1 VKPKDPGFAPQQPK
15 QTFFK
20 SVFFSNAGEM
30 SMFEFSTESNKL
42 RKKLAIHK
50 GAVRSVEFDGSGK
63 FLVSGSKDKSFKV
76 TDVVSI

>member
-1 VKPKDPGFAPQQPK
+1 
-15 QTFFK
+15 
-20 SVFFSNAGEM
+20 M

>member
-1 VKPKDPGFAPQQPK
+1 
-15 QTFFK
+15 
-20 SVFFSNAGEM
+20 M

-50 GAVRSVEFDGSGK
+50 GAVRSIEFDGSGK

-76 TDVVSI
+76 TDVVSVGVGVRESFQIQSYLHCIYINNV